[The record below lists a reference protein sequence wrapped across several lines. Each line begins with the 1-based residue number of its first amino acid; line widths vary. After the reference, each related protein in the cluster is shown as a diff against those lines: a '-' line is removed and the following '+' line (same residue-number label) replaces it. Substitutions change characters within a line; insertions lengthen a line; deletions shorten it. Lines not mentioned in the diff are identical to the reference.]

1 MTSADDAPAA
11 SETPEAIDPR
21 ICQGP
26 CTARLR
32 ETGKGAG
39 AARFGDPILCGS
51 CVSQLRNDL
60 AEIETMSSVM
70 QADADGHRSS
80 TGADAAIRAHRNAST
95 ASSPSP
101 SHDLVDELISVL
113 RGYVVLKRPVASRLG
128 QVARDTTELTSW
140 LITNADK
147 YIYDRAL
154 AGQLAA
160 DARTWHSR
168 LEKRT
173 KSATALVPKPLPC
186 PACKKKGLE
195 QERGSKVVK
204 CRLCGLIRSIDDYE
218 AMAADAAESLDAG
231 AAETPPATRRK
242 PRSTGAAA

>member
-1 MTSADDAPAA
+1 MTSADESPVAGEAPG
-11 SETPEAIDPR
+11 PIDPR
-21 ICQGP
+21 ICTGP

-32 ETGKGAG
+32 QTGKGAEV
-39 AARFGDPILCGS
+39 ARFGDPNLCGP

-60 AEIETMSSVM
+60 VEIETMSSVM

-95 ASSPSP
+95 SGSPSP
-101 SHDLVDELISVL
+101 AHDLIDELVSVL
-113 RGYVVLKRPVASRLG
+113 RGYVVIKRPVASRLG

-140 LITNADK
+140 LATNLDR

-160 DARTWHSR
+160 DARRWHAR

-173 KSATALVPKPLPC
+173 KSATALLHKPVPC
-186 PACKKKGLE
+186 PACKKRGLE

-204 CRLCGLIRSIDDYE
+204 CRECGLIRSIEDYE
-218 AMAADAAESLDAG
+218 AMAADYAEAIG
-231 AAETPPATRRK
+231 GQEEAPRPARRK